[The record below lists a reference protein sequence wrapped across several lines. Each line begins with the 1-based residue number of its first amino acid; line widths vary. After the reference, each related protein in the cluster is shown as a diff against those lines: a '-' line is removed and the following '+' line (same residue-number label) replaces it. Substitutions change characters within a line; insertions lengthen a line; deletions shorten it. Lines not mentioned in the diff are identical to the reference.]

1 MSNYSDFDHDRMEE
15 ALSRGRK
22 HDIGKHAFF
31 DTVAELVQEE
41 HGAYNESVVH
51 DTQQDFTHE
60 ALEVRQ
66 QQFKTIQVQQ
76 YSTFSVNVPVQI
88 AGFTDGQTRV
98 SIFNGGNGN
107 IFIGPSAAASFTY
120 AGFRINPGQTF
131 SLDYTGPLWYC
142 ADGAVAMLSVLIQS
156 YGAN

>member
-22 HDIGKHAFF
+22 HDIGKHDFF
-31 DTVAELVQEE
+31 DTVSELVHEE
-41 HGAYNESVVH
+41 HAAFNESVVH

-66 QQFKTIQVQQ
+66 QQYKTWQVQQ
-76 YSTFSVNVPVQI
+76 YSTFSVNNPVQI
-88 AGFTDGQTRV
+88 AGFTDGQTRL
-98 SIFNGGNGN
+98 SIFNGGGGN
-107 IFIGPSAAASFTY
+107 IYIGPSAAACLPY
-120 AGFRINPGQTF
+120 AGFKIIPNQTF
-131 SLDYTGPLWYC
+131 SFDVSGPVWYS
-142 ADGAVAMLSVLIQS
+142 ADGAVTFMSVITQS